1 MTKTLNL
8 LDVRYWLEAAK
19 AKGAS
24 IGGVGI
30 TLNPAVADID
40 IELEGRKYNISIKE
54 LKDDCDDCT

>member
-1 MTKTLNL
+1 MCGTGSKPPKPKERAL
-8 LDVRYWLEAAK
+8 A
-19 AKGAS
+19 
-24 IGGVGI
+24 GVGI